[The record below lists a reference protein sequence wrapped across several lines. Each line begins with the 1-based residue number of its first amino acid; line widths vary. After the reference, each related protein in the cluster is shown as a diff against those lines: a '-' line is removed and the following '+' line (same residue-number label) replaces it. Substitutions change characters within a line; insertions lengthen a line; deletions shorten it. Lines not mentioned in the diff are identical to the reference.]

1 MAHKSCDVP
10 RAGAVAAHVNLMQPK
25 VGIASRHFTKKRI
38 GFVNTWPPP
47 LNVLLDPF
55 TGVFIITGSI
65 GLFTMRRRR
74 STRPSRGTDS

>member
-1 MAHKSCDVP
+1 MAQQSCDVP

-25 VGIASRHFTKKRI
+25 VGIDFRHFTTKRI
-38 GFVNTWPPP
+38 GFVNTWSPP

-55 TGVFIITGSI
+55 TDVFMITGSI

-74 STRPSRGTDS
+74 SAARV